1 MFYFKIKIN
10 KFIHVNINNILLCQT
25 TIFSQKNKIIALNLL
40 PYVVLIEIYEK
51 KFGLTQIRGWKKE
64 EYFNSFLR

>member
-10 KFIHVNINNILLCQT
+10 KFIHVNINNVFLCQLFFPKT
-25 TIFSQKNKIIALNLL
+25 NKIIALNLL

-51 KFGLTQIRGWKKE
+51 KFGLTQIRGWKKRGI
-64 EYFNSFLR
+64 F